1 MCWQLTYGGN
11 TPSLLIGIKS
21 FMILS
26 HTESVSSKWDVGG
39 AGKGLSPSLLTALQK
54 LLLILAGDV
63 ETYLGPANGK
73 QW

>member
-1 MCWQLTYGGN
+1 
-11 TPSLLIGIKS
+11 
-21 FMILS
+21 MILS